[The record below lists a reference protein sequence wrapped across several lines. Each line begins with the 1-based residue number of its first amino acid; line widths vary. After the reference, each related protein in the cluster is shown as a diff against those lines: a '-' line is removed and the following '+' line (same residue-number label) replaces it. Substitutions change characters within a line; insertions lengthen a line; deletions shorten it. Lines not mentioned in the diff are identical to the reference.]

1 MLEDDDSWSARL
13 RRLIRRMLSR
23 CSVWSRIVG
32 CSFLFRTVKPLLAIT
47 TTDVSARCAPS
58 RGCVFMYFNLILFV
72 VVVIQWC
79 NDSDSSDKNPAY
91 THGSLLQVPTTPL
104 SVSATADDVDLVVAV
119 DQIRLQNIWH
129 TTLYYPMLLLHSK
142 ADTPLVRGFSPLPP
156 LLSSS
161 HTHSLT
167 ETDWLTKSSSQRF
180 APSREENVFFQKRN
194 TVSQFSVSFT
204 DPSGIR
210 VIVIV

>member
-23 CSVWSRIVG
+23 CSVWSRVVG
-32 CSFLFRTVKPLLAIT
+32 CSFLFRTVKPQLAIT

-91 THGSLLQVPTTPL
+91 THGSLLQVPTTLL

-129 TTLYYPMLLLHSK
+129 TPHCTIRCCFSTRKQTHHWYANFLLFRLFFLPVTLTL
-142 ADTPLVRGFSPLPP
+142 SPK
-156 LLSSS
+156 
-161 HTHSLT
+161 LT
-167 ETDWLTKSSSQRF
+167 D
-180 APSREENVFFQKRN
+180 
-194 TVSQFSVSFT
+194 
-204 DPSGIR
+204 
-210 VIVIV
+210 